1 MAVVV
6 LSRKHDCHRLTV
18 GGELLGLLLSP
29 FHQLGETGLGFVDRP
44 ALNSIRVIITIL
56 VTKREARLP
65 PRQSSMA
72 ESAQR
77 DPVSKNIW
85 VALIK
90 RMGSGMAQLS
100 GGQQEARGVQRQHR
114 GHWRRRRSAGS
125 AQVLPAAPGAE
136 HRQGW
141 IAETGKDKTA

>member
-1 MAVVV
+1 
-6 LSRKHDCHRLTV
+6 
-18 GGELLGLLLSP
+18 
-29 FHQLGETGLGFVDRP
+29 
-44 ALNSIRVIITIL
+44 
-56 VTKREARLP
+56 
-65 PRQSSMA
+65 MA

-114 GHWRRRRSAGS
+114 GHWRRAPFSWKRAG
-125 AQVLPAAPGAE
+125 APSSPWG
-136 HRQGW
+136 
-141 IAETGKDKTA
+141 

>member
-1 MAVVV
+1 M
-6 LSRKHDCHRLTV
+6 
-18 GGELLGLLLSP
+18 
-29 FHQLGETGLGFVDRP
+29 
-44 ALNSIRVIITIL
+44 TIL
-56 VTKREARLP
+56 VTKRETRLH
-65 PRQSSMA
+65 PRQSPMA
-72 ESAQR
+72 EGAQR

-85 VALIK
+85 VALTK

-141 IAETGKDKTA
+141 IAETGKDKSAELDLGDLNPDAVELRYGLDDDQNSRLDRHQ